1 MQITYPQCQWS
12 QRAMMASNAA
22 EEDAVDL
29 WGRVEQRQFQY
40 AVTGVDGSKA
50 MTLTAVQD
58 RDACE
63 GTPAYPSH
71 GHCVWDAALLLADYL
86 QAVNSKPHSFHG
98 ARAVELGAGVGLV
111 GMALAALGAQV
122 VLTDQAYT
130 LPLLRRNVQV
140 NFSGRARAPAV
151 EPCQWGESF
160 EGETLRAWAEQGDV
174 DVVVFS
180 DVLYHADASLLLVQ
194 TLRELA
200 STRTRVL
207 FSFETRS
214 AEIEARF
221 LEALHADFDVQ
232 QVPRDG
238 EFAALFAKFEYPD
251 ELFVFH
257 AQRKPQGSTD

>member
-1 MQITYPQCQWS
+1 
-12 QRAMMASNAA
+12 MAVSTSAD
-22 EEDAVDL
+22 EDAVDL

-40 AVTGVDGSKA
+40 AVAGVDGSEA
-50 MTLTAVQD
+50 VTLTAVQD

-63 GTPAYPSH
+63 GTPAFPSH

-86 QAVNSKPHSFHG
+86 QAVNGKPHSFRG

-140 NFSGRARAPAV
+140 NFSGRARAPEV
-151 EPCQWGESF
+151 EPCQWGETL
-160 EGETLRAWAEQGDV
+160 EGETLRAWAEQGGV

-180 DVLYHADASLLLVQ
+180 DVLYHSDASLLLVQ
-194 TLRELA
+194 TLLELA
-200 STRTRVL
+200 SPRTRVL

-214 AEIEARF
+214 AEIETRF
-221 LEALHADFDVQ
+221 LEALRADFDVEQ
-232 QVPRDG
+232 APRDG
-238 EFAALFAKFEYPD
+238 EFAALFGKFEYPD
-251 ELFVFH
+251 ELFVYH
-257 AQRKPQGSTD
+257 AQRKPHVLTD